1 MEKRRIATGMSTM
14 IVIEFVIGLV
24 YILGITVTFIG
35 LARSVYGTGPLVFLS
50 LIWPCVWFG
59 LVVGK
64 MYNGLEELHHEAVI
78 RGRKK

>member
-1 MEKRRIATGMSTM
+1 
-14 IVIEFVIGLV
+14 
-24 YILGITVTFIG
+24 
-35 LARSVYGTGPLVFLS
+35 VYGTGPLVFLS